1 MRLCSLPSARC
12 DIPSKGTCMKK
23 ILPLAL
29 AAFAVLIFL
38 PNFAFAQKGY
48 YVVTNNDP
56 SGVANSA
63 TILQVKNKALTI
75 VDTLQTGAKG
85 NGGGDFALPRVILAK
100 TGTTQCLLAADA
112 GSSDIAS
119 FVLPGLKKAGNF
131 TDPQG
136 SSVGFGSSMGLATRG
151 SLVFAAYGTTAN
163 IGVFQIGAGCNLSL
177 LGTYNAATSVAG
189 LRVTPDGKTLVV
201 GYGFGVNQVDS
212 FSISAKGVL
221 TEHGPYAA
229 QNGPA
234 GVDITS
240 DSKYAVFGDAT
251 GGTTQI
257 EVYPINSDG
266 TLGTETSF
274 GGNGNLGTGQDSSSV
289 WISPNGKFVYVAN
302 NLSKQVTSLGF
313 SEAPLNLSY
322 VGITTLQN
330 GGQIISIGGLMTA
343 SPVGNGGGLYVAEFS
358 SPNGL
363 VGLLQIN
370 ADGTTTEAPA
380 SPFNNGQSSALLSL
394 AAYPPRS
401 F

>member
-1 MRLCSLPSARC
+1 MKKLLPS
-12 DIPSKGTCMKK
+12 T
-23 ILPLAL
+23 L
-29 AAFAVLIFL
+29 AAIAILIFL
-38 PNFAFAQKGY
+38 PISSFAQSGY

-56 SGVANSA
+56 SGAANSA
-63 TILQVKNKALTI
+63 TIFQVKNKALAI
-75 VDTLQTGAKG
+75 VDTLQTGTDG
-85 NGGGDFALPRVILAK
+85 NGGGDFDLPRIVISK
-100 TGTTQCLLAADA
+100 TSSGACLFIADA

-119 FVLPGLKKAGNF
+119 FVLPALKKVGNY

-136 SSVGFGSSMGLATRG
+136 NSSGFGYSMGLATEG
-151 SLVFAAYGTTAN
+151 NLVFAAYGVTAN
-163 IGVFQIGAGCNLSL
+163 IGVFQIGAGCKLSL

-189 LRVTPDGKTLVV
+189 LRVSPNGKALVV
-201 GYGFGVNQVDS
+201 GYGYGVNQVDS
-212 FSISAKGVL
+212 FSISSTGVL
-221 TEHGPYAA
+221 TENGPYAA
-229 QNGPA
+229 LNGPA

-240 DSKYAVFGDAT
+240 DSKYAIFGDAT

-257 EVYPINSDG
+257 EIYPINANG

-289 WISPNGKFVYVAN
+289 WISPNGKFVFVAN
-302 NLSKQVTSLGF
+302 NLSKQVTSLGLTE
-313 SEAPLNLSY
+313 SPLALSY
-322 VGITTLQN
+322 VGITTLQDS
-330 GGQIISIGGLMTA
+330 GQIISIGGLTTA
-343 SPVGNGGGLYVAEFS
+343 SPTGNGGGLYVAEFS

-370 ADGTTTEAPA
+370 ANGTTTEAPT